1 MADEQDTN
9 TEVSP
14 VEQEARGLGWV
25 PEEDFRGDK
34 AKWVDAETFV
44 KRGKEQLPLLQAE
57 NRRLKAS
64 VASLTGKMSNLEQ
77 MFEGAQESLVE
88 LKRFHEE
95 TFDARVKA
103 ERERIKEQII
113 AAKENDDVR
122 AELEG
127 REKLDALNEE
137 VRTVTKESKKPEP
150 KKEVPKGPRPEEQAD
165 SPEFKAWRSANPW
178 FLTDQRKAS
187 MVFGLAQ
194 QLRSENPDVVGK
206 DFFDLLDEAI
216 DEAMPSARPKTDKV
230 AGARGGAGGGSGGG
244 GAGGGG
250 KTYASLPSDAKDI
263 CDRQAKM
270 FVGPNKLFK
279 TEKEWQ
285 AHYSSVYF
293 QKDAS

>member
-1 MADEQDTN
+1 MADEQDTQ
-9 TEVSP
+9 VSP
-14 VEQEARGLGWV
+14 AETEARGLGWV
-25 PEEDFRGDK
+25 PEEEFRGDK

-64 VASLTGKMSNLEQ
+64 VASLTGKMSQLET

-95 TFDARVKA
+95 TFNARIKA
-103 ERERIKEQII
+103 EKERIREQII
-113 AAKENDDVR
+113 KAREDDDVR
-122 AELEG
+122 AELDAK
-127 REKLDALNEE
+127 EKLDELNDE
-137 VRTVTKESKKPEP
+137 VRTVVKEAKKPEVTKPEP
-150 KKEVPKGPRPEEQAD
+150 KPQPHAAENAD
-165 SPEFKAWRSANPW
+165 SPEFKSWREANPW
-178 FLTDQRKAS
+178 FLTDSRKAS
-187 MVFGLAQ
+187 MVYGLAQ
-194 QLRSENPDVVGK
+194 QLRAENPTVVGK

-216 DEAMPSARPKTDKV
+216 DEAMPSARPKTSKV
-230 AGARGGAGGGSGGG
+230 NPARNGGDGGGGGGGGSGKG
-244 GAGGGG
+244 
-250 KTYASLPSDAKDI
+250 YASLPADAKEI

-279 TEKEWQ
+279 TDKEWQ

>member
-14 VEQEARGLGWV
+14 VEQEARALGWA
-25 PEEDFRGDK
+25 PEEEFRGDK

-64 VASLTGKMSNLEQ
+64 VASLTGKMSNLET

-88 LKRFHEE
+88 LKKFHEE

-103 ERERIKEQII
+103 EKARLKEQII
-113 AAKENDDVR
+113 KAREDDDVR
-122 AELEG
+122 TE
-127 REKLDALNEE
+127 LDAKEQLDELNDE
-137 VRTVTKESKKPEP
+137 VRSVTKEAKKPEP
-150 KKEVPKGPRPEEQAD
+150 RKEAPKPHAAETAD
-165 SPEFKAWRSANPW
+165 SPEFVAWRGANPW

-187 MVFGLAQ
+187 MVYGLAQ
-194 QLRSENPDVVGK
+194 QLRAENPEVVGK
-206 DFFDLLDEAI
+206 AFFDLLDEAI

-230 AGARGGAGGGSGGG
+230 AGARGGAGGGGSGGG
-244 GAGGGG
+244 GSG
-250 KTYASLPSDAKDI
+250 KTYASLPADARET
-263 CDRQAKM
+263 CDRQAKI

-285 AHYSSVYF
+285 AHYTSVYY